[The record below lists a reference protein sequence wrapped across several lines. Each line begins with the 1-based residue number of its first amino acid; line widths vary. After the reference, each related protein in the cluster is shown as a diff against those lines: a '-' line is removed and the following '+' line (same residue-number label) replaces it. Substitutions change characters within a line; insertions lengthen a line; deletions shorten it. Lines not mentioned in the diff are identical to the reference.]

1 MMTGLTYLSRSD
13 LRRVWVLY
21 AVLAA
26 LLLAVPAIA
35 VQRRSNAPHPTE
47 HEVQRGTAAHRR

>member
-1 MMTGLTYLSRSD
+1 MTGLTYLSRSE

-35 VQRRSNAPHPTE
+35 VQRRGNTSHLTE
-47 HEVQRGTAAHRR
+47 REVQRGMAAHRR